1 MFLGNKEII
10 NSQKQITPII
20 PSKEY
25 ERTTLRKS
33 PGDFELSKSP
43 TLSANV
49 ENTSQ
54 SQKIPTFV
62 NSSNE
67 LKEHL
72 MVCMILH
79 TNIATHMII
88 LILNKLLL
96 KGQIFNNE

>member
-20 PSKEY
+20 PSKES
-25 ERTTLRKS
+25 ERTALHKS
-33 PGDFELSKSP
+33 LGDFEVRKSP
-43 TLSANV
+43 TLSGNV

-72 MVCMILH
+72 MVCILLH
-79 TNIATHMII
+79 
-88 LILNKLLL
+88 NKLL
-96 KGQIFNNE
+96 